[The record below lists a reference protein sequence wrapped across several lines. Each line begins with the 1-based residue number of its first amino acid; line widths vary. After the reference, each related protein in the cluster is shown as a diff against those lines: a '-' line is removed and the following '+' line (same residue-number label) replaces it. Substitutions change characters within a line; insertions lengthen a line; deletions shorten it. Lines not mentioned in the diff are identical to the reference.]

1 MQSPTEKAQMD
12 KMDKSV
18 DVILTQN
25 RIGPVQLSHSAQY
38 IVHTIGAQCTT
49 RATATT
55 ARSTSTSRAGG
66 SRHRRRPRSIQRG
79 GDDHMNDW
87 VTFACREIIDPG
99 AKEFTKLQLYT
110 LVVFANIIKLLEINT
125 TNLHEATAIE
135 ILRIIRSNLRSVE
148 ILGAYVQSCLVTSL
162 TISQDELASV
172 AAKNFLVYAL
182 LSEIDNYMDS
192 IAGFRMADIVL
203 FVVPKI
209 ISVASYLITMPAT
222 ITSVSGI
229 TLLGAIHGYFYP
241 DPERIKW
248 TIGRSDSSVTIF
260 EHTRTIANAVYQNR
274 YLATKNLFL
283 ATIKRI
289 ANVISITRQVAI
301 AARGILRG
309 NPDAVTGACR
319 AVANQTL
326 ESMSGPVTLD
336 TLKRMSEY
344 THQILTEIGAKLPAY
359 TVKVNQVLNMN
370 IDCTSDDLEHCNLA
384 MAPALQPAAEPA
396 AVASSASASTS
407 PVAAAPAAVVLRDIS
422 HPPDVQQIMVP
433 HSSSVPNTTAVQPPP
448 QYRSRIY
455 LAEQRKKSKP
465 GNGGSSKHK
474 KKHPRST
481 NKRKLLVKRI
491 RRRSMK
497 HKKKGKW

>member
-1 MQSPTEKAQMD
+1 MQSHTEKAQMD

-25 RIGPVQLSHSAQY
+25 RIVPVQLSHSAQY

-55 ARSTSTSRAGG
+55 ARYTSTSRAGG

-87 VTFACREIIDPG
+87 VTFACRELIGPD
-99 AKEFTKLQLYT
+99 ATRVTKLQSYT
-110 LVVFANIIKLLEINT
+110 LVVFANIIRLLEINI

-135 ILRIIRSNLRSVE
+135 ILRIIRSNLRSVD

-182 LSEIDNYMDS
+182 LSEIDNYMG

-203 FVVPKI
+203 VVVPKI

-229 TLLGAIHGYFYP
+229 TLLGAIHGYFHP

-289 ANVISITRQVAI
+289 ANIISITRQVAI

-309 NPDAVTGACR
+309 NPDALTGTCR

-336 TLKRMSEY
+336 TLQQMSEI
-344 THQILTEIGAKLPAY
+344 THQILTEIGRQPAY

-384 MAPALQPAAEPA
+384 IASPALQAAAEPV

-407 PVAAAPAAVVLRDIS
+407 TSPVGAAAAAVVPADVS
-422 HPPDVQQIMVP
+422 HSPGMGP
-433 HSSSVPNTTAVQPPP
+433 HSSSVPAAQRPLRF
-448 QYRSRIY
+448 RSQIY
-455 LAEQRKKSKP
+455 LAEERRKKSKT
-465 GNGGSSKHK
+465 GEGGSSKHK

-497 HKKKGKW
+497 NKNKGKW